1 MERVALSVL
10 MAQLIDRE
18 LDRFA
23 AAGIA
28 IAVYRPPEGLPVSS
42 LRVDAESTRALAQM
56 VLYDTGEL
64 DLVVGNVN
72 NGEVLLDEHRVV
84 TSELGIADAIETLFA
99 LLMVPSP

>member
-1 MERVALSVL
+1 
-10 MAQLIDRE
+10 
-18 LDRFA
+18 
-23 AAGIA
+23 
-28 IAVYRPPEGLPVSS
+28 
-42 LRVDAESTRALAQM
+42 M

-64 DLVVGNVN
+64 DLVVGNVS